1 MLNKIFFIY
10 ILTSLPLHTLNLF
23 IGPDLKCPICHLV
36 FNSHGKSNNRKS
48 CPADTDLHELQCHQK
63 DEKLLHVMSNIKTN
77 QFQWECF
84 RCKKFVATKEQLHM
98 HQKGGLNNEKRTTL
112 TKDAEGSTDS
122 KNKDTDADAYVKVPP
137 NGFDTPCAQGF
148 QCLICKKVFSRST
161 PRAVLSQH
169 MMRGLRSVKH
179 VMSTKQS
186 NTFKFKCDKCGYY
199 ALSLEHLNMHHGIS
213 SEHEME
219 KEEIIVLD
227 YGKGTKRVRK
237 TPNNDV
243 QMNVKKR
250 REEGQDEKKEET
262 KEEHIE
268 EKVVKGR
275 STGNW
280 EKVIVAHPPQYLSYI
295 GANFIDSEDP
305 GTPLHFKITGFAK
318 LVGDEELFFQ
328 YYDKNKYKNGPPR
341 LMNNFEYTPCIEM
354 ANAKTSWIEWV
365 TDHGKDDKANSVP
378 YTGRKRGRKPK
389 LKENNDND
397 KMKSRKAKEDAAEKM
412 TENGAN

>member
-1 MLNKIFFIY
+1 
-10 ILTSLPLHTLNLF
+10 
-23 IGPDLKCPICHLV
+23 
-36 FNSHGKSNNRKS
+36 
-48 CPADTDLHELQCHQK
+48 
-63 DEKLLHVMSNIKTN
+63 
-77 QFQWECF
+77 
-84 RCKKFVATKEQLHM
+84 
-98 HQKGGLNNEKRTTL
+98 
-112 TKDAEGSTDS
+112 
-122 KNKDTDADAYVKVPP
+122 
-137 NGFDTPCAQGF
+137 
-148 QCLICKKVFSRST
+148 
-161 PRAVLSQH
+161 
-169 MMRGLRSVKH
+169 
-179 VMSTKQS
+179 MSTKQN

-213 SEHEME
+213 SEHEIE
-219 KEEIIVLD
+219 EEEIIVLD

-280 EKVIVAHPPQYLSYI
+280 EKVQNAHQSQYLSYI

-305 GTPLHFKITGFAK
+305 STPLHFKITGFAK
-318 LVGDEELFFQ
+318 HVGDEKLFFQ

-354 ANAKTSWIEWV
+354 ADVKTSWIEWV